1 MRGFVSVALCAELVE
16 SSGRVVR
23 RERGRGW
30 LKRSVLACGGLILEK
45 TLRIAEGAF
54 DKGGGVGF

>member
-23 RERGRGW
+23 RERDRGW
-30 LKRSVLACGGLILEK
+30 LKKSAGMRWIDFEK

-54 DKGGGVGF
+54 DRGGVGF